1 MAITKIQS
9 LNFHFVSVKNVN
21 KEISLLSQSKENLMK
36 EIN

>member
-9 LNFHFVSVKNVN
+9 LNFHFVSVENVN
-21 KEISLLSQSKENLMK
+21 KENLIK

>member
-21 KEISLLSQSKENLMK
+21 KENLIK

>member
-9 LNFHFVSVKNVN
+9 LNFHFVSVKNFT
-21 KEISLLSQSKENLMK
+21 KENLMK